1 MRRIK
6 QEDNGRELKKAL
18 VRRLRRC
25 YTGQRP
31 VKIDLMGGHY
41 RTKPVKGRKHCL
53 CDDVIECY
61 TGEIVSKKAPGCS
74 GLSLLCGEIVGK

>member
-6 QEDNGRELKKAL
+6 QEDNDRELKKAL

-31 VKIDLMGGHY
+31 VKIDLMG
-41 RTKPVKGRKHCL
+41 RP
-53 CDDVIECY
+53 
-61 TGEIVSKKAPGCS
+61 
-74 GLSLLCGEIVGK
+74 LSH